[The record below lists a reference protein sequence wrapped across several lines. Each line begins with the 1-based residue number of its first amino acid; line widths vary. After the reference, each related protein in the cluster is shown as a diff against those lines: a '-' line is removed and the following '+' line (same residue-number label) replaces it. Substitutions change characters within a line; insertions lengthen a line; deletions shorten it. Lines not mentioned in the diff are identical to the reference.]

1 MHISCVRG
9 SPLIRTALV
18 LLAIL
23 AAGFVFSQLTSKQDA
38 VVPAQS
44 YDASVEAL
52 ISARFYL
59 TLSESAE
66 SVSIQSGDKV
76 LTQNVVKDGLF
87 TGEIS
92 IDPKS
97 PVVYLKVNWA
107 DIGGRHGFAKLVI
120 EAAGQNTITQ
130 VFDAEGNIDDF
141 MELSF

>member
-23 AAGFVFSQLTSKQDA
+23 ASGFVFSQLTSKQNVSVA
-38 VVPAQS
+38 AQS
-44 YDASVEAL
+44 HGASAEAL

-59 TLSESAE
+59 TLSEPAE
-66 SVSIQSGDKV
+66 LVSIQSGDKV
-76 LTQNVVKDGLF
+76 LTQNAVKDGLI

-92 IDPKS
+92 IDSKS
-97 PVVYLKVNWA
+97 PVVYLKVDWV
-107 DIGGRHGFAKLVI
+107 DLGGRHGFAKLVI
-120 EAAGQNTITQ
+120 EASGRNTVTQ

-141 MELSF
+141 LELSF